1 MSKNNLLYKTFR
13 LYVDGFRSMT
23 IGKVLWTV
31 ILIKL
36 FVMFF
41 VLKLFFFPD
50 VLEQKAAG
58 DKASYVAG
66 ELTGGRVEQYAYRS
80 AAEVVCGVRRP
91 IGLRPPSNRIPSAIL
106 LDSVRSIVT
115 KE

>member
-1 MSKNNLLYKTFR
+1 MIYICKQIIKVKLLQPLKDRYNMSKNNLLYKTFR

-58 DKASYVAG
+58 NKASYVAG
-66 ELTGGRVEQYAYRS
+66 ELTGGRVEQ
-80 AAEVVCGVRRP
+80 
-91 IGLRPPSNRIPSAIL
+91 
-106 LDSVRSIVT
+106 
-115 KE
+115 

>member
-1 MSKNNLLYKTFR
+1 MSKNNLLYKIFR

-50 VLEQKAAG
+50 VLEQKATS

-66 ELTGGRVEQYAYRS
+66 ELVSR
-80 AAEVVCGVRRP
+80 
-91 IGLRPPSNRIPSAIL
+91 
-106 LDSVRSIVT
+106 
-115 KE
+115 

>member
-50 VLEQKAAG
+50 VLEQKA
-58 DKASYVAG
+58 
-66 ELTGGRVEQYAYRS
+66 YRS
-80 AAEVVCGVRRP
+80 AAEVVCGERRPIGFRTPSDRISNAVRSDSERRP
-91 IGLRPPSNRIPSAIL
+91 IGLRPPHRDKRIRLINRINNN
-106 LDSVRSIVT
+106 
-115 KE
+115 